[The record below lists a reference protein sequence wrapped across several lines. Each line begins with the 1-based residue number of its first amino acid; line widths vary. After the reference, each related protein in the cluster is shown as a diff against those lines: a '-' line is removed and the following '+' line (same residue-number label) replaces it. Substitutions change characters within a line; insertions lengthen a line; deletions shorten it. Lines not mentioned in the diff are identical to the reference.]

1 MHADVNRE
9 VDELDARWRVRERD
23 WACKLGRLRLG
34 VEPVEEQLTR
44 YRRTTWVLVIIPA
57 VIALMFLAL
66 FTVFGRPDIG
76 LVVILILFLPMILL
90 AWMDYT
96 RLKWRAAAYLADRA
110 RFEEER
116 KRLLETSVST
126 TAAS

>member
-9 VDELDARWRVRERD
+9 LADLETRWRAREGE
-23 WACKLGRLRLG
+23 WAYKLGRLRLG
-34 VEPVEEQLTR
+34 VEPVEEQLAR

-57 VIALMFLAL
+57 IIALMFLTL

-116 KRLLETSVST
+116 KRLLKSSVST
-126 TAAS
+126 TTAS